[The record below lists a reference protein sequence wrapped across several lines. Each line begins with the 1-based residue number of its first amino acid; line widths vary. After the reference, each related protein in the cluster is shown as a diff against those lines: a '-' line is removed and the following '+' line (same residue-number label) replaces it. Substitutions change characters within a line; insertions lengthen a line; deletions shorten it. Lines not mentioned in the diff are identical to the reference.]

1 VPRRRRRRSRS
12 RRIGPGGLALFLLGA
27 LAAVAVAWWLYRS
40 SLPPG
45 AVPGAEGG
53 AGGSA
58 AVTPLSAAPAAR
70 ASGAGVPPQHVYPTE
85 PEQPPPAQQ
94 PPPVPEGPPPAAPR
108 SGAYVALVIDDL
120 GRRPADV
127 DDLAALGVPLTYA
140 VLPFESHTAQ
150 VAAALRLRGAE
161 MLLHLPMEGRDGADP
176 GPGALRQDMGDGELR
191 AAVRRALAAVPG
203 AAGVNNHMGSVLS
216 ADRRAMRVVMGEL
229 GSRGLFFLDSRTT
242 AESVAYATARADGMA
257 AAERDVF
264 LDADLTA
271 DAVRYQFR
279 RLLDLA
285 RRDGAAVAIGHPHP
299 VTLQVLREEVPLAL
313 AAGYRFVAVSLL
325 LDRTA
330 LPE

>member
-1 VPRRRRRRSRS
+1 MPRRRRRRSRS

-27 LAAVAVAWWLYRS
+27 LAAVAAAWWLYRS
-40 SLPPG
+40 TLPPEAVAG
-45 AVPGAEGG
+45 ARSGA
-53 AGGSA
+53 AASALSSA
-58 AVTPLSAAPAAR
+58 ASAP
-70 ASGAGVPPQHVYPTE
+70 ASGAGEGASPQDVYPTE
-85 PEQPPPAQQ
+85 PEQPPPAQP
-94 PPPVPEGPPPAAPR
+94 PPPVPEGPPPAAPP

-161 MLLHLPMEGRDGADP
+161 MLLHLPMEGREGADP

-229 GSRGLFFLDSRTT
+229 GSRRLFFLDSRTT
-242 AESVAYATARADGMA
+242 ADSVAYATARADGMP

-264 LDADLTA
+264 LDADLSA

-279 RLLDLA
+279 RLLELA

-299 VTLQVLREEVPLAL
+299 VTLQVLRQEVPPAV
-313 AAGYRFVAVSLL
+313 AAGYDFVAVSLL